1 MSCLHFLQTNLQLFD
16 EISKWRVVLNDSE
29 KISSNIAKIC
39 GKQKKIKFLLL
50 PIYKWPLLEP
60 KMVIVALCTSMTY
73 ILGIQ
78 IRNSKMDLNIVELTK
93 GAEIFTDHNA
103 LIRF

>member
-1 MSCLHFLQTNLQLFD
+1 MNVEAH
-16 EISKWRVVLNDSE
+16 ISLL
-29 KISSNIAKIC
+29 SNSPHKT
-39 GKQKKIKFLLL
+39 FF
-50 PIYKWPLLEP
+50 
-60 KMVIVALCTSMTY
+60 MY